1 MEEQNQPLA
10 QEKEETTSSTEIDTS
25 KDSKHYLSSGE
36 FFDAIMESRMQGK
49 ISDKLAM
56 MFVLLSERNVN
67 HRNFVRYHHIRQD
80 LIQVG
85 QLACVTAFKSF
96 RPFKSKEDSDKWEEN
111 QCVIDYHH
119 EHCSNS
125 FAYFTTCIRNAIIQF
140 LKTEYN
146 ESNVVNKTRLES
158 GLDASYGY
166 VDMVSEREAREAE
179 EAEEN
184 ESEMIH
190 DGIEGMQLWDDYD
203 SGDSSV
209 VEHSNDELGA
219 EEHH

>member
-1 MEEQNQPLA
+1 MKDIQHTPQEEQ
-10 QEKEETTSSTEIDTS
+10 QESTIDTS

-36 FFDAIMESRMQGK
+36 FFDAIMESRIQGE

-85 QLACVTAFKSF
+85 QLACVSAFKSF
-96 RPFKSKEDSDKWEEN
+96 RPFKSKEDSEVWEEN
-111 QCVIDYHH
+111 PYTIEYHH

-125 FAYFTTCIRNAIIQF
+125 FAYFTTCIRNAIIQY

-166 VDMVSEREAREAE
+166 VDMVAEQEARAAE
-179 EAEEN
+179 EAD
-184 ESEMIH
+184 ESESELVH
-190 DGIEGMQLWDDYD
+190 DGIEGMRLWDDYD
-203 SGDSSV
+203 AGDSSIID
-209 VEHSNDELGA
+209 HS
-219 EEHH
+219 EEE